1 MIKRDKRRELH
12 KPFSLRRRVRRRRH
26 NRRTSFQL
34 LMKAVHLL
42 QHQDKDAEV
51 VDADDE
57 VAVAAAAQGPL
68 LPLATMNLKV
78 IRQSGLTPQVKR
90 FLCDHT
96 YILQ

>member
-42 QHQDKDAEV
+42 QHQEDAEV

-57 VAVAAAAQGPL
+57 VAAAAAAQGPL